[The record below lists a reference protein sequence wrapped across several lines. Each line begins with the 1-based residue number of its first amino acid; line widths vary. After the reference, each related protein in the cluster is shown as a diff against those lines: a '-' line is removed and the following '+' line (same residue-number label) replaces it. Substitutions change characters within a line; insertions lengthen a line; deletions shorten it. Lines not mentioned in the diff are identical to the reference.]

1 MAKNYK
7 SLAPKKSLGQNFL
20 SDPWWIQRIVQVIS
34 PGTDD
39 TVLEIGPGKGVLTE
53 QLLPAAGKVVAVEI
67 DGRMVEHLAERF
79 QAESRLE
86 LVHADFLKFDLN
98 QRFKGGRL
106 RIVGNLPYHVTSA
119 ILFRVLDEVR
129 RYHEDAS
136 LGACITD
143 FTIMIQKEV
152 AQRILSGPGES
163 DYGILSVF
171 VHQLCTGRALLDVP
185 PAAFFPRP
193 KVMST
198 ILQLSPLDCPR
209 YPLKDWDT
217 FRRLVRGSF
226 NQRRK
231 MLRRSLRDLP
241 GLPEISTVD
250 GLEPWLDKRPDS
262 ISPEDFVTMA
272 NLLADHQPPSA
283 KGSDDGES

>member
-1 MAKNYK
+1 MAKSYK

-20 SDPWWIQRIVQVIS
+20 SDPWWIQRIVQVIA
-34 PGTDD
+34 PGADD

-67 DGRMVEHLAERF
+67 DGRMVEHLGERF

-129 RYHEDAS
+129 RYHEDAA

-171 VHQLCTGRALLDVP
+171 VHQLCNGRALLDVP

-198 ILQLSPLDCPR
+198 ILQLSPLDRPR

-241 GLPEISTVD
+241 GIPDLSTVD

-272 NLLADHQPPSA
+272 NLLADHQPPST
-283 KGSDDGES
+283 GESDHGES

>member
-1 MAKNYK
+1 
-7 SLAPKKSLGQNFL
+7 
-20 SDPWWIQRIVQVIS
+20 
-34 PGTDD
+34 
-39 TVLEIGPGKGVLTE
+39 
-53 QLLPAAGKVVAVEI
+53 
-67 DGRMVEHLAERF
+67 
-79 QAESRLE
+79 
-86 LVHADFLKFDLN
+86 
-98 QRFKGGRL
+98 
-106 RIVGNLPYHVTSA
+106 
-119 ILFRVLDEVR
+119 
-129 RYHEDAS
+129 
-136 LGACITD
+136 
-143 FTIMIQKEV
+143 
-152 AQRILSGPGES
+152 
-163 DYGILSVF
+163 
-171 VHQLCTGRALLDVP
+171 VP

-198 ILQLSPLDCPR
+198 ILQLSPLDRPR